1 MHLSVLP
8 SDVINYITRYLH
20 NSEIYKLISLFD
32 FGVWV
37 PKVCIY
43 EDRLIHKLIGTQNVQ
58 TVRIHGLD
66 NLVDIS
72 ALFNVPNVTIV
83 SCSKLADISPLR
95 NSKRVTIYDCNV
107 SDISSLYNVPTLT
120 IGSIPIRDD
129 ENGISSLSNVE
140 KLFITKLPLV
150 NRWCFM
156 PFTNITSLTLRNVSI
171 SNVSCLSSIPKV
183 HLIECN
189 NVTNVEP
196 LRGVVYLILE
206 LCSNITDLTPLVD
219 VPKMQIISCYNANTN
234 DIAKI
239 HRGNPDIR
247 LITMGY
253 DNGKPM
259 ILCITHK
266 NQVEKW

>member
-8 SDVINYITRYLH
+8 SDVISYITRYLH

-43 EDRLIHKLIGTQNVQ
+43 EDLLTHKLIGTQNVQ
-58 TVRIHGLD
+58 TVRMHGLP

-72 ALFNVPNVTIV
+72 ALINVPNVTIV

-95 NSKRVTIYDCNV
+95 KSKRVTIYECNV
-107 SDISSLYNVPTLT
+107 SDISSLSNVPTLT

-129 ENGISSLSNVE
+129 EKGISSLLHVE
-140 KLFITKLPLV
+140 RLFITKLPFV
-150 NRWCFM
+150 NRWCVM
-156 PFTNITSLTLRNVSI
+156 LFTNITSLTLRSVSI

-189 NVTNVEP
+189 KVTNVEP
-196 LRGVVYLILE
+196 LRGVAHVILE
-206 LCSNITDLTPLVD
+206 MCSNITDLTPLVD
-219 VPKMQIISCYNANTN
+219 VPKLQIISCDNANTN

-239 HRGNPDIR
+239 CTNNPVIR
-247 LITMGY
+247 IVTMGY
-253 DNGKPM
+253 KEGRPM
-259 ILCITHK
+259 ILSITHK
-266 NQVEKW
+266 EK